1 MKAVCFLAVL
11 GIFCFSGCSTPGSQ
25 YARAHPELSAAHREI
40 LIMGTIPG
48 GGAVE
53 GMTKEQVRLAVG
65 NPTRVEKFNG
75 RDVWIYVH
83 QRFADMSPEEDRGSA
98 FSSGSNSQR
107 NFTETAHLGPR
118 PSFNEVTGIFFDGD
132 RATHSQIARERR

>member
-1 MKAVCFLAVL
+1 MKAVCFLSVL
-11 GIFCFSGCSTPGSQ
+11 GIFCFSGCATPGSQ

-40 LIMGTIPG
+40 LSNGTIPG
-48 GGAVE
+48 GSAVE
-53 GMTKEQVRLAVG
+53 GMTKDQVRLAVG

-83 QRFADMSPEEDRGSA
+83 QRFVDVSPGEDRGSA
-98 FSSGSNSQR
+98 FSSGSNNQR

-118 PSFNEVTGIFFDGD
+118 TSFNEVTTIFFDGD
-132 RATHSQIARERR
+132 RATHTQITRERR